1 MALERYTISIY
12 NRIKGLRK
20 HKDVVRISQNALR
33 EKYRYYDQIQRFR
46 LIDDTFMSVVFQDID
61 CTQFL
66 IRTLL
71 QDDGLSVTEVE
82 TQNSLKNLRGRSV
95 RLDIT
100 AHDKTGKIY
109 NIEVQRK
116 DAGALPKRAR
126 YNSAMLDA
134 NVTKPG
140 DELENLPETYVI
152 FITENDYFQKKLPLY
167 HVDRTIRELS
177 EQFQDEAHI
186 IYVNGQYRGNDP
198 IGSVMHDFF
207 CADPKDM
214 NNQILADE
222 VVKYKDTDK
231 GVSSMCRI
239 MEELTNESLKEGL
252 AKGRAEGRL
261 TNLLENVKK
270 LMARGMSFD
279 EVADVLELDSDD
291 RKFVQDNL

>member
-1 MALERYTISIY
+1 MHQTE
-12 NRIKGLRK
+12 LR
-20 HKDVVRISQNALR
+20 R
-33 EKYRYYDQIQRFR
+33 KYRYYDQIQQFR
-46 LIDDTFMSVVFQDID
+46 LIDDTFMSVVFQDLG

-71 QDDGLSVTEVE
+71 QDDNLSVTEVE

-126 YNSAMLDA
+126 YNSSMLDA
-134 NVTKPG
+134 NVTSPG
-140 DELENLPETYVI
+140 DDLEHLPETYVI
-152 FITENDYFQKKLPLY
+152 FITENDYFQRKLPLY

-177 EQFQDEAHI
+177 EPFQDEAHI

-207 CADPKDM
+207 CTDPKDM
-214 NNQILADE
+214 NNEILANE
-222 VVKYKDTDK
+222 VAKYKDTDK
-231 GVSSMCRI
+231 GVNSMCRI

-252 AKGRAEGRL
+252 AKGRAEGRAEGRRS
-261 TNLLENVKK
+261 NLLENVKK
-270 LMARGMSFD
+270 FMARGMSFD
-279 EVADVLELDSDD
+279 EVADTLELSQDD
-291 RKFVQDNL
+291 REFVQDNL

>member
-1 MALERYTISIY
+1 M
-12 NRIKGLRK
+12 
-20 HKDVVRISQNALR
+20 SQNVLR
-33 EKYRYYDQIQRFR
+33 EKYRFYDQIQRFR

-66 IRTLL
+66 VRTIL
-71 QDDGLSVTEVE
+71 QDDDLTVTKVE

-100 AHDKTGKIY
+100 AHDAAGKIY

-152 FITENDYFQKKLPLY
+152 FITENDYFQRELPLY
-167 HVDRTIRELS
+167 HIERTIRELS

-214 NNQILADE
+214 NNEILADE
-222 VVKYKDTDK
+222 VARYKETDK
-231 GVSSMCRI
+231 GVNSMCRI

-252 AKGRAEGRL
+252 AKGRAEGRAEGRL

-270 LMARGMSFD
+270 FMARGMSFD
-279 EVADVLELDSDD
+279 EVADTLELSQDD